1 MNYKSQNSKP
11 FNDQEKQD
19 SYPKY
24 PESEDNYNQ
33 IEKKSDIDPEN
44 NVINR
49 EVFKIRN
56 NNLWNENGFDEDNSG
71 KDLNMSE

>member
-11 FNDQEKQD
+11 FDDQIKQD
-19 SYPKY
+19 SYPEN
-24 PESEDNYNQ
+24 PENEDNYNHL
-33 IEKKSDIDPEN
+33 EKESNIDPEN

-56 NNLWNENGFDEDNSG
+56 NNLWNENSFDEDNSG